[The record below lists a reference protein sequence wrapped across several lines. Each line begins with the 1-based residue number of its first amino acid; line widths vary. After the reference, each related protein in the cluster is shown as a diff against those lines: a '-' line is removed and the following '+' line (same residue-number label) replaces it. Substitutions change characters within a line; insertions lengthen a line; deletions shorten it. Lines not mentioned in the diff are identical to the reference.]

1 MVDISFEY
9 KKRSVDYH
17 FDEKD
22 RNLTQTLSND
32 LKKELGELL
41 KAVVLFGSAARGGK
55 KEGSDIDV
63 LLILNDLTIVLSKEV
78 VTGLRVIIETAAA
91 KVSNQ
96 FHITTMH
103 LSEFWDYSR
112 QGDPIIVNILRDG
125 IAVYD
130 DGFFLPMQTLLEEGK
145 IRPTKEAVWA
155 YYLRAP
161 KTIKS
166 AQTHL
171 LSAIVDCYWAVID
184 SAHAALM
191 HIDVIPGAPHLV
203 ADLLEEKFVAT
214 GHLPKTYV
222 RTLRKFYKLAKEV
235 GHHQL
240 TKITGREIDDLII
253 EANDFVKR
261 MKHLIGH
268 DAAKLKK

>member
-9 KKRSVDYH
+9 KKRAVEYKY
-17 FDEKD
+17 DEKD
-22 RNLTQTLSND
+22 LNLT
-32 LKKELGELL
+32 KKFSDNLRKEMGELL
-41 KAVVLFGSAARGGK
+41 KGVVLFGSAARGSK
-55 KEGSDIDV
+55 QDGSDIDV
-63 LLILNDLTIVLSKEV
+63 LLILNDLNIVLSKEV
-78 VTGLRVIIETAAA
+78 ITGLRVLIENTAA
-91 KVSNQ
+91 KVSQQ

-125 IAVYD
+125 MAVYD
-130 DGFFLPMQTLLEEGK
+130 DGFFVPMQTLLSEGK

-191 HIDVIPGAPHLV
+191 HSGVIPGAPHLV
-203 ADLLEEKFVAT
+203 ADLLETHFVEK
-214 GHLPKTYV
+214 GKLQKQYV
-222 RTLRKFYKLAKEV
+222 KSLRKFYKLAKEV
-235 GHHQL
+235 GHHHL
-240 TKITGREIDDLII
+240 TKTSGREIDELIK
-253 EANDFVKR
+253 EAEEFVKQ
-261 MKHLIGH
+261 MKYLISNETSH
-268 DAAKLKK
+268 SK